1 MQFQVQEVYY
11 WRVFEKFF
19 KNFDLLL
26 FSLVLALSG
35 FGLTVLWSIRPD
47 LAGQQIIF
55 LLAGFLLFLL
65 FSQIDYHLLTYF
77 RTLLYFLICA
87 ALLLTLLFAPQ
98 TRGAARW
105 LEIGNFR
112 LQASE
117 IMKPFLILAFAGFL
131 RLYPSIGF
139 KRLFSIAILASAP
152 LLLIFKQPDLGNTI
166 IFLLILISLLFVGG
180 LKWRLMFGGILL
192 FLATIPIFERT
203 LKDYQRERIAS
214 FLNPQSDPLGT
225 GYHLIQA
232 MVTVGSGQIFGRGL
246 GRGTQTHLWFLP
258 EQHTDFIFASLSEEL
273 GLLGAALLIIL
284 YALILWRILT
294 IAQNS
299 KDQFG
304 ILISTGI
311 FTMVLAQVF
320 INIGM
325 NIGILPITGV
335 TLPLVSYGG
344 SSIISTMISLGIVES
359 IARDKR
365 RTETLEIK

>member
-1 MQFQVQEVYY
+1 ML
-11 WRVFEKFF
+11 EKLF
-19 KNFDLLL
+19 KNFDFWIL
-26 FSLVLALSG
+26 SLTLAISS
-35 FGLTVLWSIRPD
+35 FGLVIIWSIRPD
-47 LAGQQIIF
+47 LVGQQAIF
-55 LLAGFLLFLL
+55 FALGFFLFFL
-65 FSQIDYHLLTYF
+65 FSRIDYHLFAYF
-77 RTLLYFLICA
+77 RTLLYLLICV
-87 ALLLTLLFAPQ
+87 ALILTFLFAPQ

-105 LEIGNFR
+105 LEIGSLR

-117 IMKPFLILAFAGFL
+117 IMKPFLILAFSGFL

-139 KRLFSIAILASAP
+139 KRLFSIGILAFVP

-180 LKWRLMFGGILL
+180 LKWRLIFGGLLL
-192 FLATIPIFERT
+192 FLGTIPILERI
-203 LKDYQRERIAS
+203 LKDYQRERITS
-214 FLNPQSDPLGT
+214 FLNPQGDPLGT

-273 GLLGAALLIIL
+273 GLLGATLLIVL
-284 YALILWRILT
+284 YGLILWRILT
-294 IAQNS
+294 VARNC
-299 KDQFG
+299 KDQYG
-304 ILISTGI
+304 ILISAGV

-335 TLPLVSYGG
+335 TLPLLSYGG
-344 SSIISTMISLGIVES
+344 SSIISTMVSLGIVES

-365 RTETLEIK
+365 RMETLEIK